1 MTGSDGSYAVFYS
14 VVLDSIVY
22 TIRGEYPRLQPRDES
37 DNSSTITMAG
47 RDIPPFSNTTR

>member
-1 MTGSDGSYAVFYS
+1 M
-14 VVLDSIVY
+14 
-22 TIRGEYPRLQPRDES
+22 RGEYPRLEPRDES